1 MLYHHQ
7 LILRPLGDEFT
18 VSTLIDIAFRAK
30 PKAPMQTCD
39 QVKISLSKGIEND
52 FRGTSKNRQVTVL
65 STVAWQQVCKE
76 MDTEMPW
83 TIRRS
88 NLLVD
93 KLTFSS
99 ADVGK
104 IFHIGDVELEITR
117 ETDPCSRMDDQ
128 HQGLK
133 STLMPDWR
141 GGVCCKVIK
150 AGSLKVGD
158 SVELI

>member
-1 MLYHHQ
+1 
-7 LILRPLGDEFT
+7 
-18 VSTLIDIAFRAK
+18 VSTLIDIAFKATS
-30 PKAPMQTCD
+30 KAPMQTCD
-39 QVKISLSKGIEND
+39 EVNISLSKGIEDD
-52 FRGTSKNRQVTVL
+52 FRGTAKNRQVTVL

-76 MDTEMPW
+76 MDTELPW

-93 KLTFSS
+93 KLTFSP

-104 IFHIGDVELEITR
+104 TFHIGDVKLEITR

-133 STLMPDWR
+133 SAMMSDWR

-158 SVELI
+158 TVELN

>member
-1 MLYHHQ
+1 M
-7 LILRPLGDEFT
+7 
-18 VSTLIDIAFRAK
+18 STLINIAFRTTS
-30 PKAPMQTCD
+30 KASMQTCD
-39 QVKISLSKGIEND
+39 QANISLTKGVEQD
-52 FRGTSKNRQVTVL
+52 FRGSAKNRQVTIL
-65 STVAWQQVCKE
+65 STVDWLQVCKE
-76 MDTEMPW
+76 IDADLPW
-83 TIRRS
+83 TIRRA

-93 KLTFSS
+93 KLTFSQ

-104 IFHIGDVELEITR
+104 TLYIGDIELEITR

-133 STLMPDWR
+133 SALMSEWR

-158 SVELI
+158 SVELS

>member
-1 MLYHHQ
+1 M
-7 LILRPLGDEFT
+7 
-18 VSTLIDIAFRAK
+18 STLIDIAFRTTS
-30 PKAPMQTCD
+30 KASMQTCD
-39 QVKISLSKGIEND
+39 QANISLTKGVEQD
-52 FRGTSKNRQVTVL
+52 FRGSAKNRQVTIL
-65 STVAWQQVCKE
+65 STVDWLQVCKE
-76 MDTEMPW
+76 IDADLPW
-83 TIRRS
+83 TIRRA

-93 KLTFSS
+93 KLTFSQ

-104 IFHIGDVELEITR
+104 TLRIGDIELEITR

-133 STLMPDWR
+133 SALMSEWR

-158 SVELI
+158 SVELS

>member
-1 MLYHHQ
+1 M
-7 LILRPLGDEFT
+7 
-18 VSTLIDIAFRAK
+18 STLIDIAFRTTS
-30 PKAPMQTCD
+30 KASMQTCD
-39 QVKISLSKGIEND
+39 QANISLTKGVEQD
-52 FRGTSKNRQVTVL
+52 FRGSAKNRQVTIL
-65 STVAWQQVCKE
+65 STVDWLQVCKE
-76 MDTEMPW
+76 IDADLPW
-83 TIRRS
+83 TIRRA

-93 KLTFSS
+93 KLTFSQ

-104 IFHIGDVELEITR
+104 TLYIGDIELEITR

-133 STLMPDWR
+133 SALMSEWR

-158 SVELI
+158 SVELS

>member
-1 MLYHHQ
+1 
-7 LILRPLGDEFT
+7 
-18 VSTLIDIAFRAK
+18 VSTLIDIAFRATS
-30 PKAPMQTCD
+30 KASMQTCD
-39 QVKISLSKGIEND
+39 QANISLTKGVEQD
-52 FRGTSKNRQVTVL
+52 FRGSAKNRQVTVL
-65 STVAWQQVCKE
+65 STVDWLKTCKE
-76 MDTEMPW
+76 IDADLPW
-83 TIRRS
+83 TIRRA

-93 KLTFSS
+93 KLTFSP

-104 IFHIGDVELEITR
+104 TLRIGDIELEITR

-133 STLMPDWR
+133 SALMPEWR

-158 SVELI
+158 SVERS

>member
-1 MLYHHQ
+1 
-7 LILRPLGDEFT
+7 
-18 VSTLIDIAFRAK
+18 
-30 PKAPMQTCD
+30 MQTCD
-39 QVKISLSKGIEND
+39 QANISLTKGVEQD
-52 FRGTSKNRQVTVL
+52 FRGSAKNRQVTIL
-65 STVAWQQVCKE
+65 STVDWLQVCKE
-76 MDTEMPW
+76 IDADLPW
-83 TIRRS
+83 TIRRA

-93 KLTFSS
+93 KLTFSQ

-104 IFHIGDVELEITR
+104 TLRIGDIEREITR

-133 STLMPDWR
+133 SALMSEWR

-158 SVELI
+158 SVELS

>member
-1 MLYHHQ
+1 M
-7 LILRPLGDEFT
+7 
-18 VSTLIDIAFRAK
+18 STLINIAFRTTS
-30 PKAPMQTCD
+30 KASMQTCD
-39 QVKISLSKGIEND
+39 QANISLTKGVEQD
-52 FRGTSKNRQVTVL
+52 FRGSAKNRQVTIL
-65 STVAWQQVCKE
+65 STVDWLQVCKE
-76 MDTEMPW
+76 IDADLPW
-83 TIRRS
+83 TIRRA

-93 KLTFSS
+93 KLTFSQ

-104 IFHIGDVELEITR
+104 TLRIGDIELEITR

-133 STLMPDWR
+133 SALMSEWR

-158 SVELI
+158 SVELS

>member
-1 MLYHHQ
+1 
-7 LILRPLGDEFT
+7 
-18 VSTLIDIAFRAK
+18 
-30 PKAPMQTCD
+30 MQTCD
-39 QVKISLSKGIEND
+39 QANISLTKGVEQD
-52 FRGTSKNRQVTVL
+52 FRGSAKNRQVTIL
-65 STVAWQQVCKE
+65 STVDWLQVCKE
-76 MDTEMPW
+76 IDADLPW
-83 TIRRS
+83 TIRRA

-93 KLTFSS
+93 KLTFSQ

-104 IFHIGDVELEITR
+104 TLYIGDIELEITR

-133 STLMPDWR
+133 SALMSEWR

-158 SVELI
+158 SVELS

>member
-1 MLYHHQ
+1 M
-7 LILRPLGDEFT
+7 
-18 VSTLIDIAFRAK
+18 STLINIAFRTTS
-30 PKAPMQTCD
+30 KASMQTCD
-39 QVKISLSKGIEND
+39 KANISLTKGVEQD
-52 FRGTSKNRQVTVL
+52 FRGSAKNRQVTIL
-65 STVAWQQVCKE
+65 STVDWLQVCKE
-76 MDTEMPW
+76 IDADLPW
-83 TIRRS
+83 TIRRA

-93 KLTFSS
+93 KLTFSQ

-104 IFHIGDVELEITR
+104 TLRIGDIELEITR

-133 STLMPDWR
+133 SALMSEWR

-158 SVELI
+158 SVELS

>member
-1 MLYHHQ
+1 
-7 LILRPLGDEFT
+7 
-18 VSTLIDIAFRAK
+18 VSTLINIAFRTTS
-30 PKAPMQTCD
+30 KASMQTCD
-39 QVKISLSKGIEND
+39 QANISLTKGVEQD
-52 FRGTSKNRQVTVL
+52 FRGSAKNRQVTIL
-65 STVAWQQVCKE
+65 STVDWLQVCKE
-76 MDTEMPW
+76 IDADLPW
-83 TIRRS
+83 TIRRA

-93 KLTFSS
+93 KLTFSQ

-104 IFHIGDVELEITR
+104 TLRIGDIELEITR

-133 STLMPDWR
+133 SALMSEWR

-158 SVELI
+158 SVELS

>member
-1 MLYHHQ
+1 
-7 LILRPLGDEFT
+7 
-18 VSTLIDIAFRAK
+18 
-30 PKAPMQTCD
+30 MQTCD
-39 QVKISLSKGIEND
+39 QANISLTKGVEQD
-52 FRGTSKNRQVTVL
+52 FRGSAKNRQVTIL
-65 STVAWQQVCKE
+65 STVDWLQVCKE
-76 MDTEMPW
+76 IDADLPW
-83 TIRRS
+83 TIRRA

-93 KLTFSS
+93 KLTFSQ

-104 IFHIGDVELEITR
+104 TLRIGDIELEITR

-133 STLMPDWR
+133 SALMSEWR

-158 SVELI
+158 SVELS

>member
-1 MLYHHQ
+1 M
-7 LILRPLGDEFT
+7 
-18 VSTLIDIAFRAK
+18 STLINIAFRTTS
-30 PKAPMQTCD
+30 KASMQTCD
-39 QVKISLSKGIEND
+39 QANISLTKGVEQD
-52 FRGTSKNRQVTVL
+52 FRGSAKNRQVTIL
-65 STVAWQQVCKE
+65 STVDWLQVCKE
-76 MDTEMPW
+76 IDADLPW
-83 TIRRS
+83 TIRRA

-93 KLTFSS
+93 KLTFSQ

-104 IFHIGDVELEITR
+104 TLRIGDIELEITR

-133 STLMPDWR
+133 SALMSEWR

-158 SVELI
+158 SVELR